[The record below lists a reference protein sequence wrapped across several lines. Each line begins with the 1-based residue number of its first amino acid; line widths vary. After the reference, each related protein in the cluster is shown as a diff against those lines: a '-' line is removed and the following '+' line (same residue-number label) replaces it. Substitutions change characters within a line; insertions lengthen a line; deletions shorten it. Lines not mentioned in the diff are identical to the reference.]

1 MPEYKKLFE
10 MGIKIENENE
20 TEKPYYAINISG
32 FNYHY
37 SNKIKQVQLTG
48 VPIQFPINF
57 GEASLSGFDSNL
69 SFSSKTKWFNF
80 SSSYAYY
87 FFSDPMAFQLQPD
100 KMVRNKIT
108 LKIRWFQLDLIQRS
122 ESARQITSIN
132 STGEFLDNRLDAI
145 QTYDANLSLK
155 LKFRDYKGTISFS
168 GKNLNNE
175 SQELN
180 GISLFDQRL
189 YLNLGISWK

>member
-1 MPEYKKLFE
+1 
-10 MGIKIENENE
+10 
-20 TEKPYYAINISG
+20 
-32 FNYHY
+32 
-37 SNKIKQVQLTG
+37 LTG

-57 GEASLSGFDSNL
+57 GEASLSGFDSYL
-69 SFSSKTKWFNF
+69 SFSSITKWFNF

-87 FFSDPMAFQLQPD
+87 LFSDPMAFQLQPD

-108 LKIRWFQLDLIQRS
+108 LKIKWFQLDLIHRS
-122 ESARQITSIN
+122 ESARQVTSIN
-132 STGEFLDNRLDAI
+132 STGTFLHNRLDAI
-145 QTYDANLSLK
+145 KTYDANLSLK

-180 GISLFDQRL
+180 GISLFDQRY
-189 YLNLGISWK
+189 YLNLGLSWK

>member
-1 MPEYKKLFE
+1 
-10 MGIKIENENE
+10 
-20 TEKPYYAINISG
+20 
-32 FNYHY
+32 
-37 SNKIKQVQLTG
+37 
-48 VPIQFPINF
+48 
-57 GEASLSGFDSNL
+57 DSNL

-87 FFSDPMAFQLQPD
+87 LFSDPMAFQLQPD

-132 STGEFLDNRLDAI
+132 STGTFLDNRLDAI

-155 LKFRDYKGTISFS
+155 LKFREYKGTISIS

-175 SQELN
+175 SQVLN
-180 GISLFDQRL
+180 GISLFDQR
-189 YLNLGISWK
+189 YNLNLGLSWK